1 MDPIKLH
8 RPRTTP
14 FVANSR
20 SARCE
25 IQPDCHLEIA
35 VLRIVLWFEIKRVL
49 NKPAGV
55 EIGCPPFS
63 SLPGMLHEKRTR
75 SYRPLPPQNLRPSRT
90 STSRLYVMVFDRPPP
105 RPANLQAGRHGWLGG
120 PTRNAVVGC
129 PWQQAQ
135 VRYASKSL
143 HRYPR

>member
-20 SARCE
+20 SARCKIRE
-25 IQPDCHLEIA
+25 IQHDCHLEIA

-63 SLPGMLHEKRTR
+63 SLPGECSTKSALDRIGR
-75 SYRPLPPQNLRPSRT
+75 YPPKICVPAGH
-90 STSRLYVMVFDRPPP
+90 PPP
-105 RPANLQAGRHGWLGG
+105 D
-120 PTRNAVVGC
+120 
-129 PWQQAQ
+129 
-135 VRYASKSL
+135 SM
-143 HRYPR
+143 